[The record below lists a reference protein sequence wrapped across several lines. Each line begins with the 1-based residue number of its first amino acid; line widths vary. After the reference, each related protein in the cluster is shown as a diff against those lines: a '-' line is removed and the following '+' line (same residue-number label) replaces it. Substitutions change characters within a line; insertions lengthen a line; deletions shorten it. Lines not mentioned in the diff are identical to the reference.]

1 MTDLYLKAINSRIES
16 FPALPT
22 IVTKIIAATA
32 NPNCCANDLV
42 RIILPDQAMCA
53 TILKVA
59 NSAFFGMPREVS
71 TLERAIVV
79 LGIEEIKNIVIGKA
93 IFTSFPRM
101 TKESR
106 QRVSLFWEHTFTC
119 GLAAKIIGEQLH
131 FSPSEL
137 FIAGLIHDIGKL
149 AMFLSFPDEYPILS
163 ELANHP
169 LFGTLNEERKNFA
182 ISHDQVGLKLAE
194 KWLLPE
200 QLVAAIGY
208 HHAPQDAASTFR
220 RYPLIIQVADILSLM
235 YSSPETLR
243 PQDVSKIFADFLPE
257 TCALWQEIGLD
268 WDDDN
273 LGHWFEELKSSQ
285 ENNQAILGIFA
296 SA

>member
-1 MTDLYLKAINSRIES
+1 MTDHYLSSINSKIES
-16 FPALPT
+16 FPALPA
-22 IVTKIIAATA
+22 IVTKIMAVTA
-32 NPNCCANDLV
+32 NPDCCANDLM

-59 NSAFFGMPREVS
+59 NSAFFGIPREVS
-71 TLERAIVV
+71 TLERAVVV
-79 LGIEEIKNIVIGKA
+79 LGYEEIKNIVIGKA

-101 TKESR
+101 TKETR
-106 QRVSLFWEHTFTC
+106 QRVGLFWEHTFTC

-131 FSPSEL
+131 LSPSEL

-149 AMFLSFPDEYPILS
+149 AMFLTFPEQYPILQ

-169 LFGTLNEERKNFA
+169 LFDTIAEERKSFA
-182 ISHDQVGLKLAE
+182 ISHDQVGLQLAK

-208 HHAPQDAASTFR
+208 HHAPQDTTTFR
-220 RYPLIIQVADILSLM
+220 QYSLIIQVADILSLM
-235 YSSPETLR
+235 YTSPEILK
-243 PQDVSKIFADFLPE
+243 PDDVSKIFADFLPE
-257 TCALWQEIGLD
+257 TGALWQEAGLT
-268 WDDDN
+268 WDDEN
-273 LGHWFEELKSSQ
+273 LGMWFEGLKRSRQ
-285 ENNQAILGIFA
+285 NDQAILSIFA